1 MKSIKSFDYDDAI
14 RSVQTLSKNTPIKI
28 SGEPAEIEVVIF
40 WLQTNKQKFFALRIQ
55 YLIITVLQI
64 FFRFRLLPFW

>member
-28 SGEPAEIEVVIF
+28 SGEQAEIEVVIF
-40 WLQTNKQKFFALRIQ
+40 Q
-55 YLIITVLQI
+55 LQI
-64 FFRFRLLPFW
+64 YFSVSFFCPFGEKFPEYRSGY